1 MRRRCPGSRPLR
13 PAELPGHTLRIA
25 LPQNAA
31 RGPGWAAA
39 SPAAAAVAAGATLD
53 EGARLPGALWLL
65 HRDDLPALDSY
76 EDYPELYARENLRV
90 ETGEGPEI
98 AMVYLMREP
107 MRPAAP
113 TPEYA
118 ETLRRGYGDFGL
130 RMEILE
136 KALGEGDQAR

>member
-13 PAELPGHTLRIA
+13 PAALPGHTLRIV
-25 LPQNAA
+25 LPSGAA
-31 RGPGWAAA
+31 PGPGWAAA
-39 SPAAAAVAAGATLD
+39 SPAATAEE

-65 HRDDLPALDSY
+65 HRGDLPALDSY
-76 EDYPELYARENLRV
+76 EDYPGLYARENLRV
-90 ETGEGPEI
+90 ETDEGPAR

-107 MRPAAP
+107 LRPAAP

-130 RMEILE
+130 PMEILE
-136 KALGEGDQAR
+136 QALGEGGQAR